1 MTFEPN
7 LSNVTQAY
15 LESRHPGGKY
25 CIYNA
30 CRGGRLSFPRHVQVT
45 DACRALWP
53 TPAHRAPL
61 LAPLY
66 ALLQH
71 LYQQLG
77 KDERQAAV
85 ITCPVSDNWRLIL
98 HDFYLIID
106 R

>member
-85 ITCPVSDNWRLIL
+85 ITCPVSDN
-98 HDFYLIID
+98 
-106 R
+106 